1 MWSYY
6 LPIIS
11 KQDIAESYGGLSKSL
26 CQLNDVQEKVFE
38 KMIATEQ
45 RAFKNLEQSV
55 PYIIGNMTRHKFVRL
70 ENFPDHMVNLDV
82 EGEKNKA

>member
-38 KMIATEQ
+38 KMIATE
-45 RAFKNLEQSV
+45 
-55 PYIIGNMTRHKFVRL
+55 
-70 ENFPDHMVNLDV
+70 
-82 EGEKNKA
+82 